1 MGKILM
7 LIAFLM
13 MPLLVSSQSISNGE
27 LRETSNP
34 HTYAD
39 SIPRGTL
46 IGTVN
51 NLGELILHLHVEDAR
66 LLLTDLLDYELIVD
80 SIMPEYEHRDSTQK
94 KAITLN
100 LAKIA
105 ELQLQSKNCKEQKE
119 KLEGLIAN
127 IREIGGFKDLTI
139 DNAKDVIKK
148 EKIKKGL
155 AFGGGITGGIGLG
168 ILIGVLIK

>member
-1 MGKILM
+1 
-7 LIAFLM
+7 M

-27 LRETSNP
+27 LRETNNP

-66 LLLTDLLDYELIVD
+66 LLLTDLVDYELIVD
-80 SIMPEYEHRDSTQK
+80 SIMPEYESRDSIQRT
-94 KAITLN
+94 AITIN
-100 LAKIA
+100 LSKIG
-105 ELQLQSKNCKEQKE
+105 ELQLQSENYQEQKL
-119 KLEGLIAN
+119 KLEALIGN

-139 DNAKDVIKK
+139 DNAETLIKK

-155 AFGGGITGGIGLG
+155 ALGGGISGGVGLG
-168 ILIGVLIK
+168 ILIGVFLAK

>member
-1 MGKILM
+1 
-7 LIAFLM
+7 M
-13 MPLLVSSQSISNGE
+13 MPLLASSQGISNGE

-80 SIMPEYEHRDSTQK
+80 SIMPEYENRDSIQK
-94 KAITLN
+94 KAISIN
-100 LAKIA
+100 LSKIA
-105 ELQLQSKNCKEQKE
+105 ELQSQSENYKEQKR

-139 DNAKDVIKK
+139 DNAEKVIKK

-155 AFGGGITGGIGLG
+155 AFGGGTLGGVGLG
-168 ILIGVLIK
+168 IIIGYFLAK